1 MIVAGWIAAW
11 SALAAGPLPPQDKAD
26 EAASKA
32 LNYVR
37 GQLKPG
43 GSWAGFAERA
53 FAGLAFIAEGSTPT
67 EGEYASELAA
77 CIDYFVR
84 GGGGSEQENWYYAIA
99 GLFLA
104 EAHKKWPSDD
114 KARRLEEIVAKIK
127 ETQEPTGGWSH
138 HKGFAYNLPGKTVPD
153 LGIVTGLILAAL
165 GNIKAAGVEVPQ
177 DSISRGLAYCEKIS
191 DGAGLIYG
199 TNNPVPD
206 MGCTRGAGALIGLYF
221 MNNRSEIFGKVARGL
236 RERVKQLEHGHAFPP
251 IHFFNSA
258 VGNYLAGQ
266 YGAFKAEWVAK
277 LLGQRESDGSIWM
290 KNHEKIDYERNQLKS
305 NVIGTSVLAVIL
317 LLDRDHLFKVK
328 GKAKP
333 KAKGGEE
340 GNKPPDG
347 ASPFGRKKGTD
358 KPDPVPSGGK

>member
-1 MIVAGWIAAW
+1 MKPVAWL
-11 SALAAGPLPPQDKAD
+11 ALLAGVPTFAQDKPEEGAK
-26 EAASKA
+26 KA

-37 GQLKPG
+37 DQLKSSK
-43 GSWAGFAERA
+43 SWAGFAERA

-67 EGEYASELAA
+67 EGEYASELAS

-84 GGGGSEQENWYYAIA
+84 GGGGSQQENWYYALV

-114 KARRLEEIVAKIK
+114 KARRLEAIVVKIQ
-127 ETQEPTGGWSH
+127 EAQEPTGGWSH
-138 HKGFAYNLPGKTVPD
+138 HKGFAYNLPGKNVPD

-165 GNIKAAGVEVPQ
+165 GNIKASGVDVPA

-191 DGAGLIYG
+191 DGTGLIYG

-206 MGCTRGAGALIGLYF
+206 MGCTRGAGVLMGLYF
-221 MNNRSEIFGKVARGL
+221 LANRNEHFSKIARGL
-236 RERVKQLEHGHAFPP
+236 RERIKQLEQGHAFPP

-266 YGAFKAEWVAK
+266 YPVFKAEWIPK
-277 LLGQRESDGSIWM
+277 LLNQREADGSIWM

-305 NVIGTSVLAVIL
+305 NVIGTSVLALIL
-317 LLDRDHLFKVK
+317 LLDRDNVFKN
-328 GKAKP
+328 KP
-333 KAKGGEE
+333 KPRAKADDDGSRAAGGV
-340 GNKPPDG
+340 
-347 ASPFGRKKGTD
+347 SPFGRRKGAD
-358 KPDPVPSGGK
+358 K